1 MTEREAKAKEADR
14 AALGLNP
21 FLFKSFESLCNR
33 GPDHPSPYKVF
44 NVENLATLNFSV
56 GVNQVSVLLHRLLYD
71 LFLASCA
78 VLIDIS
84 LYSGFFYISTRYKIK
99 QILEKKLEQIILKHN
114 NFIR

>member
-56 GVNQVSVLLHRLLYD
+56 GVNQVSVQLQVIFFNFYHFRQ
-71 LFLASCA
+71 
-78 VLIDIS
+78 VLCSVMIDI
-84 LYSGFFYISTRYKIK
+84 
-99 QILEKKLEQIILKHN
+99 
-114 NFIR
+114 